1 MCKRTVSEMPE
12 PRLSHL
18 SPLETEIVA
27 RLSQCSPAR
36 RKALVVVVLAVAAL
50 CMVLA
55 WIYHL
60 RKHDLTFWAAF
71 ALSLAFVIPEF
82 LLNTW
87 ITRLSYH
94 TDLFRPGQ
102 LAMISI
108 VTGVIWIALL
118 AVTVFGARNALSG
131 TTVLGFLLVA
141 GGAVLLLYDKKF

>member
-1 MCKRTVSEMPE
+1 MAPAGALT
-12 PRLSHL
+12 RLSSGEQWL
-18 SPLETEIVA
+18 RDRISAWPK
-27 RLSQCSPAR
+27 PAGR
-36 RKALVVVVLAVAAL
+36 ALVVGVLAAAAL

-60 RKHDLTFWAAF
+60 RRHSLTFWAAF

-87 ITRLSYH
+87 ITRLSY
-94 TDLFRPGQ
+94 TLELFLPAQ

-108 VTGVIWIALL
+108 VTGVVWIALL

-131 TTVLGFLLVA
+131 TTVLGFLLVV